1 MASVKIGDRKGT
13 HKKTKKI
20 KLKTILIV
28 CDLLPPADSVATYL
42 VLSAGDIL
50 FLSASTMFGS
60 VINLCPHALQKAAFA
75 IVFSPH

>member
-20 KLKTILIV
+20 KLKTILLV

-42 VLSAGDIL
+42 VLSAGDTF
-50 FLSASTMFGS
+50 FLAGSTMFGS
-60 VINLCPHALQKAAFA
+60 VINLCPQEVQKAAFA
-75 IVFSPH
+75 IVFFPH